1 MSPVRDTAFG
11 LRSRRADVPR
21 PPMRVFFL
29 AYSLFVFLGPLFARG
44 GTREWVLAAL
54 SIVVFVPI
62 YAATWLAIDRHR
74 NGQARALT
82 VAMALYGFALI
93 PTNIGANTYIVFSA
107 ALLPFLVR
115 PQVAVGYLVVLV
127 AGVLAISLVLP
138 PVSRIWLIGPTA
150 LLVVLMG
157 GANVFY
163 AEHHR
168 RNALLWRAREE
179 VEEMATLAERERI
192 SRDLHDLLG
201 HTLSVIA
208 LKSELA
214 SRLAHSD
221 PTRAADEIRDVERVS
236 REALSEVRGAV
247 EGYRRRGLSG
257 ELRSAARA
265 LEPSG
270 VRMVASVAD
279 TQMSAR
285 HESVL
290 ALALREAVTNVVRHA
305 RAKTCWISLHDDEDR
320 LVLTVRDDGVGGTPT
335 AGHGMTGMRERVAS
349 LGGSVTIDGA
359 DGMCVT
365 VTLPKRTPAQE
376 IAS

>member
-1 MSPVRDTAFG
+1 
-11 LRSRRADVPR
+11 
-21 PPMRVFFL
+21 MRVFFL
-29 AYSLFVFLGPLFARG
+29 AYALFVFLGPLFSRG

-62 YAATWLAIDRHR
+62 YVATWLAIDRHQDR
-74 NGQARALT
+74 QALALT
-82 VAMALYGFALI
+82 VLMALYGFALI
-93 PTNIGANTYIVFSA
+93 PSNIGANTYLIYSA

-115 PQVAVGYLVVLV
+115 PPVAIGYLVLLV
-127 AGVLAISLVLP
+127 AGVLLISLVLP
-138 PVSRIWLIGPTA
+138 PVSRTWLVVPTV
-150 LLVVLMG
+150 LLVLLMG

-168 RNALLWRAREE
+168 RDALLWRAREE
-179 VEEMATLAERERI
+179 VQEMATLAERERI

-221 PTRAADEIRDVERVS
+221 PTRAADEIREVERVS
-236 REALSEVRGAV
+236 REALSEVRSAV
-247 EGYRRRGLSG
+247 EGYRGRGLSG
-257 ELRSAARA
+257 ELHSVARA
-265 LEPSG
+265 LESSG
-270 VRMVASVAD
+270 VRLVASMAD
-279 TQMSAR
+279 TRMPAR

-305 RAKTCWISLHDDEDR
+305 RAKTCWVSLRDDEDQ

-335 AGHGMTGMRERVAS
+335 AGHGMTGMRERVAA
-349 LGGSVTIDGA
+349 LGGSVAADGT
-359 DGMCVT
+359 DGMCLIVT
-365 VTLPKRTPAQE
+365 VPKGAPGRE